1 MHDTKNSIEK
11 KEKILGV
18 FCHLGAFAG
27 YLFPFGNI
35 IAPLIVWLLNKDE
48 SPFVDDQGTES
59 LNFQISI
66 TIYMVVAGLLCF
78 IFVGIPILIGLVI
91 FDLIVV
97 IKAAIKANQGE
108 CYRYPLTI
116 RFKKLDDDDNDKLNR
131 CLPRNWGFV

>member
-1 MHDTKNSIEK
+1 MDETKNSIEK
-11 KEKILGV
+11 NERVWGV

-48 SPFVDDQGTES
+48 SPFVDNQGRES

-78 IFVGIPILIGLVI
+78 IFIGIPILAGLVI
-91 FDLIVV
+91 FDLVVV
-97 IKAAIKANQGE
+97 IKAALKANQGE
-108 CYRYPLTI
+108 YYRYPLTI
-116 RFKKLDDDDNDKLNR
+116 RFIKQ
-131 CLPRNWGFV
+131 